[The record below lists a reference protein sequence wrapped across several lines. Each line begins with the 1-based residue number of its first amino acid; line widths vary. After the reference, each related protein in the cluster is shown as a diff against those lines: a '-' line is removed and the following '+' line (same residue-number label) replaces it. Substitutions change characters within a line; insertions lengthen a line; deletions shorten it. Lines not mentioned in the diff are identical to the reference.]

1 MFDTGK
7 VVDMSQFTA
16 WIKQQQSYF
25 APVAKYLPKYSTI
38 YLPDPQRRAG

>member
-1 MFDTGK
+1 
-7 VVDMSQFTA
+7 MSEFTA